1 MPLYVYPCK
10 RLNQIACSKYGARR
24 TLQVGPFNP
33 NCECER
39 SRERSPEHSPNDS
52 LEIAHSYDSNALC

>member
-1 MPLYVYPCK
+1 MHLYVYPCK

-33 NCECER
+33 YRECGR
-39 SRERSPEHSPNDS
+39 SRERSPEHSPN
-52 LEIAHSYDSNALC
+52 AGTQP